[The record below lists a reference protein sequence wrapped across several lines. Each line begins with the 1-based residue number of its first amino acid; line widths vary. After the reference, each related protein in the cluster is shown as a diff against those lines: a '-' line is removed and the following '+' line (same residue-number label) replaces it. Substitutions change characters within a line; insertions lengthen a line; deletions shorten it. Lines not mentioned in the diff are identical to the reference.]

1 MNQLIETGD
10 FEVGPW
16 RVRPSRSE
24 VEAEGR
30 SVRLEPRVMGV
41 LVALARRPG
50 ATVARDRLIEEV
62 WAGRVVTDD
71 AVQRCIAALRK
82 VLRSRPGA
90 DIETI
95 PKLGYALRVAVE
107 PAAARETPRESG
119 SGWTAR
125 LFAWPAITLAL
136 AALLIAVLWWMSA
149 DIPAS
154 SQVSGSVPRARPL
167 TALPG
172 REVQPALSPSGGQV
186 AFVWSGQDGSNSD
199 IYVKTVN
206 GEGLLR
212 LTDDPATDL
221 RPTWSADGGEIAFV
235 RVTGGRCTLFSASA
249 LGGTARRI
257 ADCGTGQV
265 RSLDWSPDGT
275 TFALASADDDLAPA
289 RLKLIDART
298 GEARAVS
305 TIDALQ
311 AGIEDARFSPDAQ
324 QLAFAVSRALGVE
337 DVHVYRFEDRSL
349 RRLTFD
355 RLKIHNLD
363 WSAAGD
369 AVVFSSNRGGPFR
382 LWQVPV
388 AGGEPTLVPGA
399 GDAADDPSVAAS
411 GRIAYEVWRE
421 DAELVSFDLGNPAT
435 EPRAL
440 ASSTRF
446 EWDAKVSPDGSR
458 IAFVSDRSGAAE
470 VWIAARDGAEPQRL
484 TSFAGPYTHSPR
496 WSPDGTRL
504 AFVSPVSG
512 RMNLFVMSPGDASP
526 RRIGTEDTD
535 YLAPVWAADGT
546 SLFVGGTR
554 VQADTRD
561 HAIWRV
567 PVDAGVPLRTDTAG
581 ARTAQLSA
589 DGSQL
594 YYTKVGEAGLWRRS
608 LAGAGGEERV
618 ISDLTPVDWNN
629 WVVTRA
635 AIYYVRRPAETSPE
649 LVRFDLQS
657 GTTRTVRPLPG
668 LLYKSGLW
676 ISPDER
682 ELIATVVVRA
692 ESDLEL
698 LE

>member
-1 MNQLIETGD
+1 
-10 FEVGPW
+10 
-16 RVRPSRSE
+16 
-24 VEAEGR
+24 
-30 SVRLEPRVMGV
+30 
-41 LVALARRPG
+41 
-50 ATVARDRLIEEV
+50 
-62 WAGRVVTDD
+62 
-71 AVQRCIAALRK
+71 
-82 VLRSRPGA
+82 
-90 DIETI
+90 
-95 PKLGYALRVAVE
+95 
-107 PAAARETPRESG
+107 
-119 SGWTAR
+119 
-125 LFAWPAITLAL
+125 
-136 AALLIAVLWWMSA
+136 
-149 DIPAS
+149 
-154 SQVSGSVPRARPL
+154 
-167 TALPG
+167 
-172 REVQPALSPSGGQV
+172 
-186 AFVWSGQDGSNSD
+186 
-199 IYVKTVN
+199 
-206 GEGLLR
+206 
-212 LTDDPATDL
+212 
-221 RPTWSADGGEIAFV
+221 
-235 RVTGGRCTLFSASA
+235 
-249 LGGTARRI
+249 
-257 ADCGTGQV
+257 
-265 RSLDWSPDGT
+265 GT

-289 RLKLIDART
+289 RLKLLDART

-311 AGIEDARFSPDAQ
+311 AGIEDARFSPDAR

-337 DVHVYRFEDRSL
+337 DVHVYRFEDRSV

-435 EPRAL
+435 EPRML

-470 VWIAARDGAEPQRL
+470 VWIAARNGSEPQRL

-526 RRIGTEDTD
+526 RRVGAEDID
-535 YLAPVWAADGT
+535 YLAPAWAADGA

-567 PVDAGVPLRTDTAG
+567 PVGAGAPLRTDTAG

-629 WVVTRA
+629 WTVTPT
-635 AIYYVRRPAETSPE
+635 AIFYVRRPAEAAPDLMRWDLRSGE
-649 LVRFDLQS
+649 SRLVRA
-657 GTTRTVRPLPG
+657 LPG
-668 LLYKSGLW
+668 LLYKSGVW